1 MSEHETH
8 EEEHETHEATPDEE
22 TTPDETEAPDET
34 REEEREEPD
43 TATVEAF
50 EDPPRVPAASV
61 EAQKRQQDKDRE
73 KLDRENERHDKRVRE
88 IMGEDAAYLVNCP
101 LCGDVSTGFLMVQEE
116 GVISDEHLAKL
127 KELLGI
133 GLPSQLKPHPT
144 AHRCETCDGDGYCDT
159 GSKRAGF
166 MEIEC
171 PTCHGKGWEGLGVSA
186 AALAPANG
194 STETAAVTGPT
205 VFTPADPAA
214 VIEDD
219 PQAKALRNRG
229 WMVIPPLELNAG

>member
-8 EEEHETHEATPDEE
+8 EEEHETHEAAPDEE

-43 TATVEAF
+43 TETVEAF

-61 EAQKRQQDKDRE
+61 EAQKKQQDKDRE

-116 GVISDEHLAKL
+116 GVISEDHLSKL

-133 GLPSQLKPHPT
+133 GLPSQLRPHPT
-144 AHRCETCDGDGYCDT
+144 AHKCETCDGEGECSS

-166 MEIEC
+166 DVIQC
-171 PTCHGKGWEGLGVSA
+171 PTCNGKGWEGLGVSA
-186 AALAPANG
+186 AAIAPTNG
-194 STETAAVTGPT
+194 SAEPAAVTGPT
-205 VFTPADPAA
+205 VYTTDLPVDTF
-214 VIEDD
+214 EDD
-219 PQAKALRNRG
+219 PQVAALRERG
-229 WMVIPPLELNAG
+229 FMVIPPMNINAA